1 MEKITIYRLKSNSER
16 TLTAINRPLRLN
28 GEITTYKQLLNAN
41 TFYGKRTGIMSENGK
56 QFFGLV
62 YLGDHTKCLQCSK
75 AVFDAVE
82 FVGKEEDE
90 IELTQ
95 SEKQYLKDK
104 VFSF

>member
-56 QFFGLV
+56 
-62 YLGDHTKCLQCSK
+62 
-75 AVFDAVE
+75 
-82 FVGKEEDE
+82 
-90 IELTQ
+90 
-95 SEKQYLKDK
+95 
-104 VFSF
+104 